1 MSIRDPFLLVAG
13 VVRKMTEAN
22 SEAEIE
28 AAEAYESL
36 FIPALFGEWAPRVA
50 DVAGLGAGE
59 RVLDVACGTGIL
71 AREAVRRV
79 GDRGMVAGV
88 DLSAGML
95 AVARRLAP
103 KVEFREGA
111 AESLPFQDHSFDA
124 VVSQFGLMLFED
136 RERAVREMLRVLRSG
151 GRFAVCV
158 WNDLEHNAA
167 YAAEVALLERTAG
180 EAAADGLRAP
190 FSLGDRDSLGTL
202 FDDAGAHGAKVETRT
217 GTARFPSARVMVEA
231 DLRGWLPSVG
241 VVLPEDV
248 IGEVL
253 EEAEEA
259 MAPYASPDG
268 TVSFPTSAHI
278 VTGKRAA
285 A

>member
-1 MSIRDPFLLVAG
+1 
-13 VVRKMTEAN
+13 MTESN
-22 SEAEIE
+22 SEAEVE

-50 DVAGLGAGE
+50 DAAGLGDGE

-71 AREAVRRV
+71 AREAAKRV
-79 GDRGMVAGV
+79 GKDGMVAGV
-88 DLSAGML
+88 DPSPGML

-103 KVEFREGA
+103 TVDWRQGT
-111 AESLPFQDHSFDA
+111 AESLPFQDGSFDA

-136 RERAVREMLRVLRSG
+136 RQRAVRETLRVLPSG

-167 YAAEVALLERTAG
+167 YADEVDLLERTAG
-180 EAAADGLRAP
+180 EAAAEGLRAP
-190 FSLGDRDSLGTL
+190 FALGDRDALRSL
-202 FDDAGAHGAKVETRT
+202 FDDAGAHGVKVETHS

-231 DLRGWLPSVG
+231 DLRGWLPAVG

-248 IGEVL
+248 IREILDEADDVL
-253 EEAEEA
+253 T
-259 MAPYASPDG
+259 PYVTPEGS
-268 TVSFPTSAHI
+268 VSFSTSAHI
-278 VTGKRAA
+278 VTGQAG
-285 A
+285 